1 MLVEIRCDRFRTG
14 VVSFQAGLNVV
25 LGDENAT
32 NSIGKSTLLMVID
45 FGFGGGD
52 LLTHNTDLVSELG
65 EHDYFFSFRFED
77 EVFRFRRGTFESDVV
92 YACDAQYEPVRAISV
107 DEYTAFLKQSYHIDL
122 PDLSFRA
129 LVGLYAR
136 IWGKENLSV
145 DRPLHIVPAQNGSEC
160 VNTLLKTYRRYD
172 TIRDLSAELAS
183 AEAKS
188 KAINAATRQAII
200 PSVGKRQYTDN
211 QKRISALEAEL
222 ADIRDNL
229 AKYATNLSAI
239 VNRDVLELKFEKDR
253 LLSQRLTL
261 TGRLQRIQ
269 ANLRNNRHVRRE
281 SFRELIQYFPDV
293 DQGRL
298 ARVEEFHN
306 DVARLLKTELE
317 QSANQLEQQLG
328 QIDLAIRELDDGMAS
343 TLSSVEDPGLLV
355 DTVYE
360 VASELE
366 KAKKINERY
375 ENNVSIRD
383 DLQRL
388 WKELT
393 QEKQKVL
400 SLVQNTVNDGMRRI
414 VTSAFGED
422 RKSPHLSLRGNGY
435 TFEVNEDTG
444 TGTAYTSL
452 IVFDLTIL
460 LGTILPFI
468 VHDTILFKNI
478 ENDSVA
484 ALLRTYLSSQKQ
496 SFIALDEVQK
506 YGSEVASLLRGKSA
520 IELSDDQLLYVK
532 DWRTK
537 PQD

>member
-1 MLVEIRCDRFRTG
+1 MLFR
-14 VVSFQAGLNVV
+14 S
-25 LGDENAT
+25 
-32 NSIGKSTLLMVID
+32 
-45 FGFGGGD
+45 
-52 LLTHNTDLVSELG
+52 
-65 EHDYFFSFRFED
+65 
-77 EVFRFRRGTFESDVV
+77 
-92 YACDAQYEPVRAISV
+92 
-107 DEYTAFLKQSYHIDL
+107 
-122 PDLSFRA
+122 
-129 LVGLYAR
+129 
-136 IWGKENLSV
+136 
-145 DRPLHIVPAQNGSEC
+145 
-160 VNTLLKTYRRYD
+160 
-172 TIRDLSAELAS
+172 
-183 AEAKS
+183 KS

-435 TFEVNEDTG
+435 TFEVNEDT
-444 TGTAYTSL
+444 
-452 IVFDLTIL
+452 
-460 LGTILPFI
+460 
-468 VHDTILFKNI
+468 
-478 ENDSVA
+478 
-484 ALLRTYLSSQKQ
+484 R
-496 SFIALDEVQK
+496 
-506 YGSEVASLLRGKSA
+506 SEERRVG
-520 IELSDDQLLYVK
+520 
-532 DWRTK
+532 
-537 PQD
+537 